1 MFGEM
6 CEAPV
11 FHIPLRSLEQVVSNE
26 NNDALWTP
34 VSPFMLH
41 EETKNSSPEPIVIA
55 QAQ

>member
-6 CEAPV
+6 CKTPV
-11 FHIPLRSLEQVVSNE
+11 FQIPLHSLEQVVSNE

-41 EETKNSSPEPIVIA
+41 EEIKNSSPEPIVIA
-55 QAQ
+55 Q